1 MCANYIENES
11 KFFLVFYKINEND
24 IIEKTHIKTKSFIN
38 EQDCIVKFNEYMA
51 GVIIGKYINFDYEN
65 SSNNINNGDNNN
77 IYINGISLIDLVN
90 KQIITI
96 IENPYY
102 ISKIFNISGGIFIYN
117 SKMKKINLLKYE
129 NQRDKYHEIIL
140 NKIKFYFDTENLEFC
155 IEDIYE
161 NNININDINNN
172 IEDEPIFLVEL
183 IGGAIALGKNQKIK
197 IFK

>member
-1 MCANYIENES
+1 
-11 KFFLVFYKINEND
+11 
-24 IIEKTHIKTKSFIN
+24 
-38 EQDCIVKFNEYMA
+38 MA